1 MFNSLNIE
9 SCKYKKSIHNNTK
22 RLEKCMFQLGVYK
35 SNERFS
41 WDRLKENEEEY
52 KTLQMSFTKLN
63 RKYLEM
69 SKKVVY

>member
-1 MFNSLNIE
+1 
-9 SCKYKKSIHNNTK
+9 
-22 RLEKCMFQLGVYK
+22 MFQLGVYK